1 MCKKK
6 GLASLAL
13 MMVLLLVACT
23 GKASPTPTLRTIR
36 LPMGYIPNVQF
47 APIYVAVERGY
58 FAEEGLALEFDYSF
72 ETDGV
77 KLVGVGELPFAIASG
92 DQVILARAQGL
103 PVVYITEW
111 YQRFPIAV
119 VALTESGIRSPQDL
133 EGRRVGIPETFGA
146 SFIGWRALVE
156 ATHLDETKVQ
166 LLTIGY
172 TQKESLVEGRVD
184 AAVVYVNNE
193 PVLLQQEGYD
203 LQVIPVADYADLP
216 ANGLITNEQ
225 TIAQEPDLVRAF
237 VRAFLRG
244 LQDTLDDPEAAFQI
258 STRYV
263 EGLADN
269 ADVQRAVLQA
279 TLDYWRAERLGYSE
293 RETWENG
300 IQVMQAAGLLDVE
313 LNVDDLFNNDFLP

>member
-1 MCKKK
+1 MYKKK

>member
-1 MCKKK
+1 MRKKK
-6 GLASLAL
+6 GLASVAL
-13 MMVLLLVACT
+13 IVAFLLTACT

-156 ATHLDETKVQ
+156 AAHLDETKVQ

-193 PVLLQQEGYD
+193 PILLQQEGYD

-225 TIAQEPDLVRAF
+225 TIAQEPELVRAF

-258 STRYV
+258 STHYV

-293 RETWENG
+293 RETWEKG